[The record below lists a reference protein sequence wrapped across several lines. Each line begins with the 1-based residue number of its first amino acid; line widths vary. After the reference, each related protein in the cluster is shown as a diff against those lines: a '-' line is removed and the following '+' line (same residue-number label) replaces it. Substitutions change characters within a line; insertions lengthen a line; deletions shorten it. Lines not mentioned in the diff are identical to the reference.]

1 MAVAASAVGAGQDDT
16 FLDRIPVLRILNLEW
31 GILNERVFFDRVGVV
46 ANLAII
52 ANLAIVAVVGGLGG
66 RKLFLL
72 RSQL

>member
-1 MAVAASAVGAGQDDT
+1 MG
-16 FLDRIPVLRILNLEW
+16 
-31 GILNERVFFDRVGVV
+31 RVFFDRVGIIAVV
-46 ANLAII
+46 ANL